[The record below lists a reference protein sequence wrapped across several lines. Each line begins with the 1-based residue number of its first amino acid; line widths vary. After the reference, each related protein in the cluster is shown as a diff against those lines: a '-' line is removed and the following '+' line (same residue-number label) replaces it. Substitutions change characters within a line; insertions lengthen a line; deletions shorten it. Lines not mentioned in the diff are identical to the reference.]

1 MQGCFK
7 EHPEHYGDEFGD
19 DDDELD
25 EAIEG
30 SEGQNSPAVAKT
42 ESPPPSAAQQASS
55 ETSMNSSNGAKGDS
69 SSAERVNAATDQVAS
84 QHPEPQSE
92 TDELVPKAWHD
103 TTEKNKS

>member
-7 EHPEHYGDEFGD
+7 EHPDHYGDEFGD

-30 SEGQNSPAVAKT
+30 SEAQNTPAIAKT
-42 ESPPPSAAQQASS
+42 ESPSPAPVQQTSS
-55 ETSMNSSNGAKGDS
+55 EASTDSSSDTHADS
-69 SSAERVNAATDQVAS
+69 SSAKRVKAATDQVAS